1 VIPHAGRHHLSIRNQ
16 QRLAKLKTEGKE
28 RQKQMKNTSD
38 PKYSAPGVGNLNDE
52 ERAQMARDLRQLELD
67 GTIEYVDGM
76 WRLASPNNA
85 D

>member
-1 VIPHAGRHHLSIRNQ
+1 LR
-16 QRLAKLKTEGKE
+16 
-28 RQKQMKNTSD
+28 D